1 MSNEPVLSVSDVTRA
16 IQRTF
21 ETSFDTIVMQGE
33 ISNYKHHASG
43 HRYFTLKDS
52 TAQISATM
60 WRSTTIHF
68 EPRDGMSVVVSGKI
82 TMFPPQGRVQIECRT
97 MRPIGQG
104 DLYRAFEELKQH
116 LARLGYFDQDRKR
129 ALPAFPAVIGVATS
143 ASGAALRDIL
153 ATLQRRMP
161 LVSVIVRPTIVQ
173 GESAP
178 LDIANAIADLQEA
191 QCDVMI
197 VGRGGGSIEDLW
209 AFNTPIVAEA
219 IYQSV
224 VPIISAVGHE
234 TDFTIADFVA
244 DVRAA
249 TPTAAAELA
258 VRDMQEILAGLD
270 ATELSLSQ
278 TIQRIVRDLRR
289 RLSYTESRTNTRF
302 LHQMIAQHRQ
312 TLDYVHD
319 RMNAT
324 MERSLKQYSALLS
337 AKEQQLSALAP
348 LAPLQRG
355 FALIER
361 NGTMLNTHDALASD
375 DVITIRRATQ
385 TATATI
391 QATASTETTTHNK
404 G

>member
-1 MSNEPVLSVSDVTRA
+1 MNKTYIILLIPLLILLLSLNVPATNIAIFLTQLRRDIRIFFFNHFLCLSTSLFMTNESVLSVSDVTRA

-21 ETSFDTIVMQGE
+21 EASFDTIVMQGE

-68 EPRDGMSVVVSGKI
+68 EPRDGMSVIVSGKI

-116 LARLGYFDQDRKR
+116 LARLGYFDQTRKR
-129 ALPAFPAVIGVATS
+129 ALPAFPATIGIATS
-143 ASGAALRDIL
+143 ASGAALKDIL

-161 LVSVIVRPTIVQ
+161 LVSVLVRPTIVQ
-173 GESAP
+173 GEAAP
-178 LDIANAIADLQEA
+178 IDIANAIADLNESD
-191 QCDVMI
+191 CDVMI

-219 IYQSV
+219 IYQSS

-244 DVRAA
+244 D
-249 TPTAAAELA
+249 
-258 VRDMQEILAGLD
+258 AGN
-270 ATELSLSQ
+270 SC
-278 TIQRIVRDLRR
+278 RFGCN
-289 RLSYTESRTNTRF
+289 RTF
-302 LHQMIAQHRQ
+302 
-312 TLDYVHD
+312 
-319 RMNAT
+319 
-324 MERSLKQYSALLS
+324 S
-337 AKEQQLSALAP
+337 
-348 LAPLQRG
+348 
-355 FALIER
+355 FAD
-361 NGTMLNTHDALASD
+361 H
-375 DVITIRRATQ
+375 
-385 TATATI
+385 
-391 QATASTETTTHNK
+391 TTHCA
-404 G
+404 